1 MWNSQNSLILTL
13 PNLKTRFF
21 LSRSSFT
28 VRQAEHTSTLVVWLW
43 CQQQPPTREDTLGQS
58 HPSTPAQRL
67 QSARYLVAHAG
78 EYGVVTALSRT
89 LGVSRPTLYAWR
101 AQAQQALQQVFAP
114 TPIYINLT
122 AHHLTRGVI
131 DRYWAVFC
139 AD

>member
-1 MWNSQNSLILTL
+1 M
-13 PNLKTRFF
+13 
-21 LSRSSFT
+21 
-28 VRQAEHTSTLVVWLW
+28 VGLW

-67 QSARYLVAHAG
+67 QSASYLVAHAG

-114 TPIYINLT
+114 TPAPAPPPLT
-122 AHHLTRGVI
+122 LARHVLTLWVAAHASTRGI
-131 DRYWAVFC
+131 QT
-139 AD
+139 